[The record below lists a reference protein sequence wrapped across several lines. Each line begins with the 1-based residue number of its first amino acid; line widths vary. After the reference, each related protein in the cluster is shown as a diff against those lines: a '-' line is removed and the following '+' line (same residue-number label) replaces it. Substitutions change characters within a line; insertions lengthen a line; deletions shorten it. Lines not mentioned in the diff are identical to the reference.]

1 MARQVGRWPDTWG
14 DGDAADSL
22 KTPWP
27 HILVASGKMRLVNAQ
42 LQLGKLASPV
52 LACAGVCWYVLT
64 CAGICWHVLA
74 CTDRFW
80 HATGPTTTLRYT
92 LALRTLR
99 LKPSWAISS
108 VFVFRRATRWN
119 FGFKAASSSV
129 MVAAIWV
136 GYFCSSPS
144 SGDGSG
150 GADGAGGGS
159 DLMIIGTVGSPTTTA
174 AAGSADSRCTQSV
187 WPHIVLGFIA
197 LTGR

>member
-1 MARQVGRWPDTWG
+1 MYEST
-14 DGDAADSL
+14 
-22 KTPWP
+22 
-27 HILVASGKMRLVNAQ
+27 VACYGLML
-42 LQLGKLASPV
+42 P
-52 LACAGVCWYVLT
+52 
-64 CAGICWHVLA
+64 
-74 CTDRFW
+74 
-80 HATGPTTTLRYT
+80 PTRYA

-144 SGDGSG
+144 DTGGTG
-150 GADGAGGGS
+150 GTAGADGGS
-159 DLMIIGTVGSPTTTA
+159 DLMIVGADASPTTA
-174 AAGSADSRCTQSV
+174 AADSGDSRCTQSV
-187 WPHIVLGFIA
+187 WPHIMLGFIA